1 MTTENKK
8 HKNRGSLMYR
18 TWLYF
23 IGMTIVVLAF
33 LWTTE
38 VIFFKAYY
46 QEMKEHEISKSC
58 AAVVDQFTGVVD
70 EEFVR
75 SIEGTINSNSLI
87 FAVFTINEGI
97 PVSEADKEDINIL
110 LYRDPVSW
118 QFEENSFSGPNESGA
133 DFRPEKDY
141 FMLAGESGDK
151 PFTYR
156 VRKDKNDSYNF
167 VMGAKK
173 MTTSGVVYFYAS
185 YLMVPMDI
193 TISLLANQLVLVTCI
208 CVIVSVMLSYALSK
222 NITQPI
228 TEFAATAALLGK
240 GGKVKFASTGYNE
253 FDELAKALNHSAEE
267 LEKTEKLRRDFLANV
282 SHDLRTPLTMVK
294 AYAEMIRD
302 ISGSDAKKRSEHCR
316 VIIDEVDRLTLL
328 VNDLLDLSKLQA
340 GTREPDFKI
349 VNLSETVKH
358 VMERF
363 SILSAR
369 DGYNFVLDVDE
380 NCFVYCDERMLEQI
394 FYNLIGNAVSYT
406 GADKK
411 VTVRVK
417 RSGEKVRAEIGD
429 TGRGIA
435 PSERDK
441 IWDRYYRSSQSKRAV
456 VGSGIGLSIVKNLL
470 ILHNAE
476 FGIDSVVNNGSTF
489 WFMLPYKNETSDASV
504 ADAAEEKQSRK
515 KSKS

>member
-1 MTTENKK
+1 
-8 HKNRGSLMYR
+8 MYR

-46 QEMKEHEISKSC
+46 QEMKEHEISKAC
-58 AAVVDQFTGVVD
+58 ATVVDRFTGVVD
-70 EEFVR
+70 EDFVR

-87 FAVFTINEGI
+87 FAMFTIDDGT
-97 PVSEADKEDINIL
+97 PVSEADKDDIHIL
-110 LYRDPVSW
+110 LYKDPVSW
-118 QFEENSFSGPNESGA
+118 QFDENSLGGQSEFGA
-133 DFRPEKDY
+133 DFRPEKEY
-141 FMLAGESGDK
+141 FLLASENGDK
-151 PFTYR
+151 PFFYR
-156 VRKDKNDSYNF
+156 VRRDKTDSYTF
-167 VMGAKK
+167 VTGTRK
-173 MTTSGVVYFYAS
+173 MTTSGVVYFYSS
-185 YLMVPMDI
+185 YMMVPMDI
-193 TISLLANQLVLVTCI
+193 TIALLANQLVLVTCI
-208 CVIVSVMLSYALSK
+208 CVIVSVLLSYALSK
-222 NITQPI
+222 NITRPI

-240 GGKVKFASTGYNE
+240 GEKVKFASTGYNE

-302 ISGSDAKKRSEHCR
+302 ISGGDAKKRSEHCR

-340 GTREPDFKI
+340 GTREPEFKR
-349 VNLSETVKH
+349 VNLSDIVKY

-363 SILSAR
+363 SILSTR
-369 DGYNFVLDVDE
+369 DGYNFVLDLDE
-380 NCFVYCDERMLEQI
+380 NCFVECDERMVEQI

-417 RSGEKVRAEIGD
+417 RTGEKVRVEIGD

-441 IWDRYYRSSQSKRAV
+441 IWDRYYRSSQAKRAV

-470 ILHNAE
+470 ILHKAE
-476 FGIDSVVNNGSTF
+476 FGIDSVINNGSTF
-489 WFMLPYKNETSDASV
+489 WFMLPYKNAPSRETAP
-504 ADAAEEKQSRK
+504 AAEEEKPPRR
-515 KSKS
+515 KSKSQ

>member
-1 MTTENKK
+1 M
-8 HKNRGSLMYR
+8 
-18 TWLYF
+18 
-23 IGMTIVVLAF
+23 
-33 LWTTE
+33 
-38 VIFFKAYY
+38 
-46 QEMKEHEISKSC
+46 
-58 AAVVDQFTGVVD
+58 
-70 EEFVR
+70 
-75 SIEGTINSNSLI
+75 
-87 FAVFTINEGI
+87 
-97 PVSEADKEDINIL
+97 
-110 LYRDPVSW
+110 
-118 QFEENSFSGPNESGA
+118 
-133 DFRPEKDY
+133 
-141 FMLAGESGDK
+141 
-151 PFTYR
+151 
-156 VRKDKNDSYNF
+156 
-167 VMGAKK
+167 
-173 MTTSGVVYFYAS
+173 
-185 YLMVPMDI
+185 
-193 TISLLANQLVLVTCI
+193 
-208 CVIVSVMLSYALSK
+208 
-222 NITQPI
+222 
-228 TEFAATAALLGK
+228 
-240 GGKVKFASTGYNE
+240 
-253 FDELAKALNHSAEE
+253 
-267 LEKTEKLRRDFLANV
+267 
-282 SHDLRTPLTMVK
+282 
-294 AYAEMIRD
+294 
-302 ISGSDAKKRSEHCR
+302 
-316 VIIDEVDRLTLL
+316 L

-340 GTREPDFKI
+340 GTREPDFKL